1 MNMLQNIKSWDGT
14 EQGGKIIIKIQP
26 LMDSDETHSVKR
38 CPHAQI
44 TLLAT
49 NYTLF
54 GIVAKVNQQAQT
66 NYSPK
71 TDTTN
76 SYAY

>member
-1 MNMLQNIKSWDGT
+1 
-14 EQGGKIIIKIQP
+14 
-26 LMDSDETHSVKR
+26 MDSDETHSVKR